1 MPVPLLPQFRFAPRL
16 AGGRCYAA
24 GVSLLAKFLGL
35 FVAATNQTAIV
46 SNVVEET
53 TGVAVAI
60 ANPNDPV
67 EQDYQKLLADD
78 DAAQAEAD
86 KWIRDNESFK
96 AQGGGIPNEELN
108 RRIQERFKPV
118 RQAYENFLAA
128 HPQHARA
135 RIAYGSFL
143 SDTGEEEAGVK
154 QWEKAREFDPKN
166 PAVWNN
172 LANYYG
178 HRSPVT
184 NAFAYYAKAIEL
196 NPFQSVY
203 YHNFGTTVYLFRRD
217 AMEYFKLTEPQ
228 VFDKALDLYAKALKL
243 DPENFPLATD
253 IAQTYY
259 GIKPLRTD
267 AALGSWTNALNL
279 ARDEIEREGVQVH
292 LARIKANAGRFD
304 EARAH
309 LDAVTNAMYAD
320 LKKRVLRNL
329 VEKEKMPLETNAS
342 PAKLMNMGRK

>member
-1 MPVPLLPQFRFAPRL
+1 M
-16 AGGRCYAA
+16 
-24 GVSLLAKFLGL
+24 SLLAKFLSL

-53 TGVAVAI
+53 TGVAVEI

-67 EQDYQKLLADD
+67 EKEYQKLLADD
-78 DAAQAEAD
+78 DAAQKEVD

-108 RRIQERFKPV
+108 RRIKERFKPV

-128 HPQHARA
+128 HPEHARA

-143 SDTGEEEAGVK
+143 NDTGDEETGAQ
-154 QWEKAREFDPKN
+154 QWEKARELDPKN
-166 PAVWNN
+166 PAAWNN

-178 HRSPVT
+178 HRGPVA
-184 NAFAYYAKAIEL
+184 NAFAYYTKAIEL
-196 NPFQSVY
+196 NPYESVY

-217 AMEYFKLTEPQ
+217 AMGYFNLTEQQ
-228 VFDKALDLYAKALKL
+228 VFDKALELYRKALKL

-253 IAQTYY
+253 LAQTYY
-259 GIKPLRTD
+259 GIKPMRTE
-267 AALGSWTNALNL
+267 AALQAWTNALHV
-279 ARDEIEREGVQVH
+279 ARDEIEREGVYIH
-292 LARIKANAGRFD
+292 LARIKLSAGRFD
-304 EARAH
+304 EAREH
-309 LDAVTNAMYAD
+309 LEVVTNAMYAD
-320 LKKRVLRNL
+320 LKRRVTRNL
-329 VEKEKMPLETNAS
+329 LEKEKMPIETNAS